1 MLDIYY
7 IYPLKYV
14 TDRKGECLNM
24 LEFDYYG
31 RHYEISLSNDELK
44 DVVEEYYYRGVINSV
59 IKNAIRF
66 KLKVDSYTLKS
77 IVKDTIDNLLEE
89 ILDNSYFRRFE
100 EYIKETQLID
110 NQDFLDYLVAYY
122 EGDEDL

>member
-1 MLDIYY
+1 
-7 IYPLKYV
+7 
-14 TDRKGECLNM
+14 M

-31 RHYEISLSNDELK
+31 KHYEISLSNDELK
-44 DVVEEYYYRGVINSV
+44 DVVEEYYYWGVINSV
-59 IKNAIRF
+59 IRNSIRS
-66 KLKVDSYTLKS
+66 KLKVDSPTLKS

-110 NQDFLDYLVAYY
+110 NQDFLDVLVAYY
-122 EGDEDL
+122 EGGEDL

>member
-1 MLDIYY
+1 
-7 IYPLKYV
+7 
-14 TDRKGECLNM
+14 M

-44 DVVEEYYYRGVINSV
+44 DVVEEYYYWGVINSV
-59 IKNAIRF
+59 IRNSIRF
-66 KLKVDSYTLKS
+66 KLKVDSSTLKS

-110 NQDFLDYLVAYY
+110 NQDFLDYLVEYY
-122 EGDEDL
+122 EGGEDL

>member
-1 MLDIYY
+1 
-7 IYPLKYV
+7 
-14 TDRKGECLNM
+14 M